1 MKVLVGLSGGIDS
14 SVAAWLLK
22 EHGHEVEGAT
32 MLIWKKDSPYPAP
45 VSPNSCYSPSRAED
59 KAHIAEF
66 CARLGI
72 PYTVLDC
79 SALYESTVLED
90 FRNEYMSARTPNP
103 CVWCNAKIK
112 FGCLLDYARSSG
124 IVFDKFATGHYARIT
139 YCEELGRWE
148 LRKAVD
154 AMKDQSY
161 FLYRLSQDQLSH
173 TIFPLGD
180 MLKSEVRR
188 IDVAQGFHPEGQA
201 ESQDFYGGDYSD
213 LIGQEDRPGDIVTTD
228 GLVLG
233 HHRGFWHYTI
243 GQRRGLSIAAE
254 APLYV
259 LELDSVGNRVIVG
272 FADEAGQSYATVS
285 QVVWTSRDDFEA
297 DKVYLVKVRSAS
309 RGEEARVRKTGPDS
323 FRIDFLTPSRGVTAG
338 QSAVVYDSDLVVA
351 GGIIETS
358 PLDKAGRTV

>member
-1 MKVLVGLSGGIDS
+1 MTFGEKLQKL
-14 SVAAWLLK
+14 
-22 EHGHEVEGAT
+22 
-32 MLIWKKDSPYPAP
+32 
-45 VSPNSCYSPSRAED
+45 RAR
-59 KAHIAEF
+59 A
-66 CARLGI
+66 G
-72 PYTVLDC
+72 
-79 SALYESTVLED
+79 
-90 FRNEYMSARTPNP
+90 
-103 CVWCNAKIK
+103 
-112 FGCLLDYARSSG
+112 
-124 IVFDKFATGHYARIT
+124 
-139 YCEELGRWE
+139 
-148 LRKAVD
+148 
-154 AMKDQSY
+154 
-161 FLYRLSQDQLSH
+161 LSQDQLSH
-173 TIFPLGD
+173 TIFPIGD

-243 GQRRGLSIAAE
+243 GQRRGLGIAAE